1 MTDLRSHSTHLAAV
15 YLSAH
20 SHGQEIVDCVSFMGE
35 LEGSLLPVKPPVSDL
50 LDFDQQG
57 LNCDLTGHSA
67 SFDGQLAV
75 VIFLP

>member
-20 SHGQEIVDCVSFMGE
+20 SHSQEIVDCVV
-35 LEGSLLPVKPPVSDL
+35 EGFLLPVKPAVSDL
-50 LDFDQQG
+50 LDLDQQG
-57 LNCDLTGHSA
+57 LNCDLAGHSA
-67 SFDGQLAV
+67 SFDGQLAA